1 MYSLFIYS
9 FSLFLSPLSSLVC
22 LFFSHS
28 PLFCASM
35 LSRKRSCTQCKRN
48 FLRPPGTGSFQGWG
62 QAPFVSRAR
71 LGQQEWEEEQ
81 ALNKNI
87 VSAAFTQSATM
98 CAGFYREQD
107 NLCLMRGLRGR
118 GRAVGQAGMTEGRRN
133 KREAESA
140 FWSKRSGAY
149 FPIPQPI
156 EGNFPNFLFFS
167 IP

>member
-1 MYSLFIYS
+1 MYS

-107 NLCLMRGLRGR
+107 NLWLMWGLRGR
-118 GRAVGQAGMTEGRRN
+118 GRALGQAGMTEGRRN